1 MNSSQSMKKRRMLML
16 DALLDD
22 IEVVLKKYSGTDW
35 EIMDVDFSDGGA
47 VFTVSAGIK
56 EEEDV

>member
-1 MNSSQSMKKRRMLML
+1 ML

-35 EIMDVDFSDGGA
+35 EIMDVDFSDGRA
-47 VFTVSAGIK
+47 VFTVSADLK

>member
-1 MNSSQSMKKRRMLML
+1 ML

-22 IEVVLKKYSGTDW
+22 IEVVLKKYSGSDW

-47 VFTVSAGIK
+47 VFTVSAGNIK
-56 EEEDV
+56 EDED

>member
-1 MNSSQSMKKRRMLML
+1 ML

-22 IEVVLKKYSGTDW
+22 IEAVLKKYSGTDW

-47 VFTVSAGIK
+47 VFTVSAGNISD
-56 EEEDV
+56 EELAN

>member
-1 MNSSQSMKKRRMLML
+1 ML

-35 EIMDVDFSDGGA
+35 EIMDVDFSDDGV
-47 VFTVSAGIK
+47 VFTVSAGLK

>member
-1 MNSSQSMKKRRMLML
+1 MVNFEINYKATYCVEWPKIKVIHNGR
-16 DALLDD
+16 
-22 IEVVLKKYSGTDW
+22 

-47 VFTVSAGIK
+47 VFTVSAGLK